1 MRIGAWDLEIKNLFR
16 KNIFKVTYAYN
27 LIFNP
32 SSMAKMPVTP
42 LEVRRQLFHI
52 ALGLLI
58 VSLLNHGVIDSWIL
72 FWVLVAGIF
81 ISWISV
87 HHRLPIISWFLDTF
101 ERKQVRP
108 GKGAITY
115 FIGVILAL
123 QLFPTDI
130 AYAAILILAA
140 GDGVSSLIGPFGKL
154 KTRLSDKKLLEGTI
168 AGSAFGGAAAIAFVT
183 PFEAFTAATIAML
196 FEAMEIRFNQ
206 KLLNDNVTVPLVAG
220 TVIVLLRGWSLGS

>member
-1 MRIGAWDLEIKNLFR
+1 
-16 KNIFKVTYAYN
+16 
-27 LIFNP
+27 
-32 SSMAKMPVTP
+32 MAKMPVTP
-42 LEVRRQLFHI
+42 LEIRRQLLHI

-58 VSLLNHGVIDSWIL
+58 VSLLNHGVIDSWVL
-72 FWVLVAGIF
+72 FWILASGII

-87 HHRLPIISWFLDTF
+87 HHRIPVIGWFLDKF

-108 GKGAITY
+108 GKGVITY

-123 QLFPTDI
+123 QLFPPDV
-130 AYAAILILAA
+130 AYAAILILAV

-154 KTRLSDKKLLEGTI
+154 KTRLSDKKLFEGTI
-168 AGSAFGGAAAIAFVT
+168 AGAAFGGSAAMVFVS
-183 PFEAFTAATIAML
+183 PIEAFIAGFIAML

-220 TVIVLLRGWSLGS
+220 TVIVLLRSWGLVDFAGS